1 MSQHLRE
8 PNKQTWVAAELQD
21 SFDEELELEID
32 DERLAEELREI
43 AHLRHESAVDRRSY
57 LLP

>member
-8 PNKQTWVAAELQD
+8 PSEQTWVAAELQD
-21 SFDEELELEID
+21 NFDEELELEID
-32 DERLAEELREI
+32 DDRLAEELRDI
-43 AHLRHESAVDRRSY
+43 AALRHEVIDRPSL

>member
-8 PNKQTWVAAELQD
+8 PSEQTWVAAELQD

-32 DERLAEELREI
+32 DDRLADELRDI
-43 AHLRHESAVDRRSY
+43 ADSQARVIDRPSL